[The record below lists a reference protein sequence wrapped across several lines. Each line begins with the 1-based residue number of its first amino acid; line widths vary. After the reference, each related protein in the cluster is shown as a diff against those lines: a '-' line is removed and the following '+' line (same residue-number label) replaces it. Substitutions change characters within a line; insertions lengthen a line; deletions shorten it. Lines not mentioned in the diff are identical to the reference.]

1 MRAPLS
7 WSKHLPKT
15 PSSKRLLLLFSC
27 STMSESLWSHELQY
41 ARLPCPSL
49 SPKVCSNSCPLS
61 QWYHPIISSS
71 VAPFSS
77 CPQCFP
83 ASGSFPWVG
92 SSHQVAK
99 VSELQLQQQSSQW
112 DSRLISLRIVWFD
125 LLAVQATLK
134 GLLQHHS
141 MKASILWH
149 SACFMVQL
157 SHPYM
162 TTGKTIAL
170 TIQNFDGKVISL
182 LCNMLSRLVI
192 AFLPRSK
199 LLLISWL

>member
-61 QWYHPIISSS
+61 QRYHPIISSS

-77 CPQCFP
+77 CPQRFP
-83 ASGSFPWVG
+83 ASESFPWVV

-99 VSELQLQQQSSQW
+99 VLELQLQHQSYQRTPMTDLPIEWNGWISLQSKGLSRVFSNTTVQNHQFFGAQLSSQSNSHIHTW
-112 DSRLISLRIVWFD
+112 
-125 LLAVQATLK
+125 LLEK
-134 GLLQHHS
+134 
-141 MKASILWH
+141 
-149 SACFMVQL
+149 
-157 SHPYM
+157 P
-162 TTGKTIAL
+162 
-170 TIQNFDGKVISL
+170 
-182 LCNMLSRLVI
+182 
-192 AFLPRSK
+192 
-199 LLLISWL
+199 

>member
-61 QWYHPIISSS
+61 QRYHPIISSS
-71 VAPFSS
+71 VALFSS

-99 VSELQLQQQSSQW
+99 VSELQLQLQHQFFSEYSGLVSFKI
-112 DSRLISLRIVWFD
+112 DWFD
-125 LLAVQATLK
+125 LLAVQGTLK
-134 GLLQHHS
+134 SLLQDPLS
-141 MKASILWH
+141 KALILWY
-149 SACFMVQL
+149 SAFFMVQL
-157 SHPYM
+157 SHPYIN
-162 TTGKTIAL
+162 TGKTIAL
-170 TIQNFDGKVISL
+170 TVRICQQSDIN
-182 LCNMLSRLVI
+182 
-192 AFLPRSK
+192 AF
-199 LLLISWL
+199 